1 MIIPAVHIPINN
13 TSNFGFTAFF
23 SMIKDGRLNVVT
35 AIINDKIVP
44 NCAPFESNASATGIV
59 PKISAYIGM
68 PTNVARITPNG
79 LSLPRIFSTQ
89 LSGIQLWITAPIP
102 TPIKI
107 YGNTF
112 LKISSQLIFF
122 YQTCQFLLIPCLGAL
137 KI

>member
-44 NCAPFESNASATGIV
+44 SSAPFDNKASATGIV
-59 PKISAYIGM
+59 PNISAYIGI
-68 PTNVARITPNG
+68 PTSVAKITPKG
-79 LSLPRIFSTQ
+79 FRLPKTLSIQ

-102 TPIKI
+102 TPIECMEI
-107 YGNTF
+107 LF
-112 LKISSQLIFF
+112 
-122 YQTCQFLLIPCLGAL
+122 
-137 KI
+137 